1 MPDVLSTMISLS
13 NRSGKA
19 FGPQNAG
26 ASLSLTSTA
35 FLNWPRSGH
44 VTNRHRTVLLQ
55 NVERLIGYKRNFWGD
70 VTFAVLTVV
79 TGGLVWLADIP
90 QLKVCTLKECPLHE
104 AQYVLAEVQEQQF
117 SCVCNGI
124 YSCLIQ
130 LSVLQLINKR
140 QVFSKVHQIQVFSSW
155 VLADSHKLLTVL
167 CRQLVSS

>member
-1 MPDVLSTMISLS
+1 M
-13 NRSGKA
+13 
-19 FGPQNAG
+19 
-26 ASLSLTSTA
+26 
-35 FLNWPRSGH
+35 
-44 VTNRHRTVLLQ
+44 
-55 NVERLIGYKRNFWGD
+55 ERLIGYKGNVWGD
-70 VTFAVLTVV
+70 LTFAVLTVV

-104 AQYVLAEVQEQQF
+104 AQYVLAEVQEQRF

-140 QVFSKVHQIQVFSSW
+140 QVFSKVHQIQVLSSW